1 MSMFTRVLEEFQNA
15 LPVSVCKKNKLIWD
29 YGTPPSCLKPENKN
43 EPFRKKPI
51 NRIPATS

>member
-1 MSMFTRVLEEFQNA
+1 MHYLCQYA
-15 LPVSVCKKNKLIWD
+15 KKNKLIWD